1 MAEEDVELL
10 PDGTAGEPVPAP
22 RRSWWASAA
31 GLPRPFWVLF
41 AGTIVNR
48 LGQFVEPFLA
58 LYLVRGRSLSLTTA
72 GTIVT
77 FFGVGSFVSQPLGG
91 WLADRFGRR
100 ATMVGGLLGT
110 AAAMGLLAISRSFS
124 LIAGTA
130 LLTGVA
136 IDIYRP
142 AASAAVAD
150 LIPVQDRTRAFAL
163 IYWAINLGVS
173 VSGVLGGLLA
183 ERGWWILFT
192 ADAATCV
199 VFAVVVARGVPETRP
214 QREPGH
220 STGYRPVLRDRLA
233 VSLAVMAFVSGVV
246 YLQTYVALPLAMT
259 RDGLGPAAYGVAY
272 AVNPVTVLIVQ
283 PLTLGWLILR
293 PPARVYAAATVV
305 LGVGFGLTY
314 FAHSVLAY
322 GATVFVWT
330 LGEVGFNA
338 IAPTIINTIAPAAL
352 RGRYNG
358 LIGLAF
364 GGAAMVAP
372 LAGTWTLARGRGVVW
387 GGCLAVDLTVA
398 AFALSLGPALQRR
411 MSAAPA

>member
-1 MAEEDVELL
+1 
-10 PDGTAGEPVPAP
+10 
-22 RRSWWASAA
+22 
-31 GLPRPFWVLF
+31 
-41 AGTIVNR
+41 
-48 LGQFVEPFLA
+48 
-58 LYLVRGRSLSLTTA
+58 VRGRSLSLTTA

-77 FFGVGSFVSQPLGG
+77 FFGVGSFLSQPLGG

-110 AAAMGLLAISRSFS
+110 AAAMGLLAVSRSLP
-124 LIAGTA
+124 LIAVTA

-136 IDIYRP
+136 TDVYRP
-142 AASAAVAD
+142 ASSSAVAD
-150 LIPVQDRTRAFAL
+150 LIPAQDRTRAFAL

-192 ADAATCV
+192 ADSATCV
-199 VFAVVVARGVPETRP
+199 VFAVLVARGVPETRP
-214 QREPGH
+214 EREPGH
-220 STGYRPVLRDRLA
+220 STGYGPVLRDRLA
-233 VSLAVMAFVSGVV
+233 VSLAAMALVSGVV

-259 RDGLGPAAYGVAY
+259 QDGLGPAAYGVAY
-272 AVNPVTVLIVQ
+272 AVNPVTVLVVQ

-293 PPARVYAAATVV
+293 PPARVYAASTVV

-338 IAPTIINTIAPAAL
+338 IGPTIINTIAPAAL

-372 LAGTWTLARGRGVVW
+372 LAGTWTLSRGRGVVW
-387 GGCLAVDLTVA
+387 GGCLAVDLAVA
-398 AFALSLGPALQRR
+398 AFAVSQGPALQRR
-411 MSAAPA
+411 MSAVPA